1 MKLKKIFRILVFE
14 SVGDLFKHNTFLVL
28 VLFLMLLDKGVE
40 KIMPDKGN
48 SFDIKAFTGSFPE
61 FSNYLFISIPEKIL
75 LILNDYRFFLVV
87 IGLFFFK
94 QLTSLWPSSDMRLMH
109 RNERGALGII
119 LSLFSLK
126 WQKIL
131 FDTIAVISLCII
143 SLTWVLSIFFLTKTL
158 WISTDF
164 QYASLIFILLCL
176 PVFPLLMSGLS
187 YSSKIAVI
195 DKGSFKN
202 KLGLF
207 FKLFTD
213 KKIFT
218 CSMLFYILRAV
229 IESIF
234 VIILPFII
242 IISFDIKFFRIAVAL
257 FIATPVYSFLK
268 MASFKFFLIIYK
280 DQDLIKSEYNEYY
293 KKLF

>member
-40 KIMPDKGN
+40 KIMPDKGS
-48 SFDIKAFTGSFPE
+48 SFDIKTFTGSFPE
-61 FSNYLFISIPEKIL
+61 FSNYLFIIVPEKISI
-75 LILNDYRFFLVV
+75 ILKDYRFFLVLM
-87 IGLFFFK
+87 GLFFFK

-109 RNERGALGII
+109 RNERGALGIV

-131 FDTIAVISLCII
+131 FDTIAVITLCII
-143 SLTWVLSIFFLTKTL
+143 SLSWILSIFFISKTI
-158 WISTDF
+158 WISSGF
-164 QYASLIFILLCL
+164 QYSSLIFIILCL

-195 DKGSFKN
+195 DKGSFQN

-213 KKIFT
+213 KKIFIY
-218 CSMLFYILRAV
+218 SVLFYVLRALL
-229 IESIF
+229 ESIF

-242 IISFDIKFFRIAVAL
+242 MLSFDIKFLRIGAAL

-280 DQDLIKSEYNEYY
+280 DQDLIKSEYDEYY